1 MSSDAFTI
9 IQQHISSTT
18 QCPRV
23 ETKYFLR
30 ERKFMRVVNVE
41 SCGDRDSHILYMD
54 EPNVVKTTCG
64 LLISLGL
71 FCVGT

>member
-1 MSSDAFTI
+1 
-9 IQQHISSTT
+9 
-18 QCPRV
+18 
-23 ETKYFLR
+23 
-30 ERKFMRVVNVE
+30 MRVVNVE